1 MKKLFLVAFFI
12 FIMSC
17 DEFSQHRISGAIFGT
32 TYSIIYDG
40 NRDLSQEFDRLFEE
54 INTSMST
61 YRPNSIISTVNK
73 SDSALVDEHFKTVFL
88 SSKSIFEDTNGAFDP
103 TIGAVVNAWDFG
115 PKGTIEQLDSLKIN
129 RLMTYVGLEK
139 VQLKE
144 TKIVKPKLTQ
154 LDFNAIAKGYGVD
167 VVAKFLEFNNIKH
180 YLIEIGGEIRCKGIN
195 TQKRAPWVV
204 GVQNPDLDSDLKF
217 VDTVTLNNE
226 SMATSGTYRKF
237 KIDENGRRYTH
248 IIDTKTGY
256 PSRTN
261 ILSVSVIA
269 KDCMTADAYATA
281 LQTMPLNILTNFLK
295 KRPFLRVFIVY
306 DTGDNDLIYKSF
318 NDF

>member
-1 MKKLFLVAFFI
+1 MKKLFLVAFSI

-17 DEFSQHRISGAIFGT
+17 DESSQHRISGAIFGT

-40 NRDLSQEFDRLFEE
+40 NIDLSQEFDRLFEE

-61 YRPNSIISTVNK
+61 YKPNSIISTVNK
-73 SDSALVDEHFKTVFL
+73 SDSALVDDHFKTVFL

-103 TIGAVVNAWDFG
+103 TIGSVVNAWDFG

-129 RLMTYVGLEK
+129 SLMTHVGLEK
-139 VQLKE
+139 VQLKG
-144 TKIVKPKLTQ
+144 TKIVKPKHTQ

-167 VVAKFLEFNNIKH
+167 VVAKFLESNKIKH